1 MMERQR
7 SKKSG
12 RKEEALTMIVSCN
25 NNTTKG
31 REFTLSPS
39 SDENNNDFS
48 LDIETGVFDFPWI
61 KEGGASMRGYYGY
74 NDNYDGDYEG
84 RVEFDDLF
92 SGHCMI
98 DNDDISN
105 NDATNSLPTI
115 STTCDGLLEFK
126 NDHDLWFAAHP
137 HVHNHSSMRASTTYL
152 RSGCSYKGELWPYL
166 DDDKQNVDELDG
178 TWTSLL
184 AHPLENI

>member
-7 SKKSG
+7 SKKRG
-12 RKEEALTMIVSCN
+12 RKEEALTMIVSSCKN
-25 NNTTKG
+25 NKTKG
-31 REFTLSPS
+31 HEFTLSPS
-39 SDENNNDFS
+39 SSDVNNDVFS
-48 LDIETGVFDFPWI
+48 LDVEAGVFDFPWI

-74 NDNYDGDYEG
+74 DDNYDGDCE
-84 RVEFDDLF
+84 RRAEFDDLF

-98 DNDDISN
+98 DNDD
-105 NDATNSLPTI
+105 
-115 STTCDGLLEFK
+115 
-126 NDHDLWFAAHP
+126 HDLSFSAHP
-137 HVHNHSSMRASTTYL
+137 HLHNHSSMRASTTCL
-152 RSGCSYKGELWPYL
+152 RSGGSYKE